1 MKNLLKISKNSKIDK
16 KNAIK
21 SVDDT
26 IQLKARLNI
35 LLTEKDMRSLKLKE
49 MEIGIPSQNIITALI
64 HKYLENKIKL
74 NI

>member
-1 MKNLLKISKNSKIDK
+1 MKISKNSKIDK

-49 MEIGIPSQNIITALI
+49 IEIGIPSQNIITALI

-74 NI
+74 N